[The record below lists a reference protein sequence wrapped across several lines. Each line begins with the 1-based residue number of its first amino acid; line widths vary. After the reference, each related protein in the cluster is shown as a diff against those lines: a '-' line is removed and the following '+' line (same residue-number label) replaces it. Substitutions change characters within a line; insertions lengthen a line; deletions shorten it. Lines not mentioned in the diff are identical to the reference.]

1 MGNSDSMSDY
11 ICVHFHNATFECLAF
26 AVLLKFLRRPMSNST
41 SNSSRLKILQT
52 TRNYRWKKL
61 LKSGK
66 PPLKKLIALRRGN
79 VLSRTSCLGMK
90 SVSEATCG
98 TTDDNSMQPS
108 TATQSMQTY
117 MIIIK
122 YIVCESSHF
131 AAELCG
137 FLKIRVWRQTATSR
151 TLS

>member
-122 YIVCESSHF
+122 YIACESSYF

-137 FLKIRVWRQTATSR
+137 FLKIRVWR
-151 TLS
+151 